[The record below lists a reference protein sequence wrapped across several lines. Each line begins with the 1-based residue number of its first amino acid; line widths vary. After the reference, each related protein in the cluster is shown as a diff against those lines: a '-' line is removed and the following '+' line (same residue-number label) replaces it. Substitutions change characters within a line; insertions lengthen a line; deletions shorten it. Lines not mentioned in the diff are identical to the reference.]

1 MISAKQI
8 VLASRP
14 KAHVQPNDFRLEEFE
29 LPSLNPGQ
37 TLLRVQ
43 FLSLDP
49 YMRLRMDSHKS
60 YAKATEVGEVMPGE
74 CIATVLESRHPDFL
88 EGDTVLAFAGW
99 RTHCVLRGDGLRKVG
114 PCPFPVTTRLGVLG
128 MPGFTAYAGLYLIGK
143 PKPGETVV
151 VAAATGP
158 VGSLVGQLA
167 RIAGAKAV
175 GITSGPE
182 KCSYARNELGF
193 DAVVD
198 RHAADFP
205 VALAKAC
212 PKGIDVYF
220 ENVGGEVWQA
230 VLPLLNEFARIPVC
244 GLIAH
249 YDSKPAEGRDQLP
262 ETMRAILTKSLMVRG
277 FINYEFSNQHFG
289 EFLRD
294 VSVWLAEGRIRYRED
309 IVDGLENAPQTFIG
323 MLKGQ
328 NFGKLIIR
336 VGDAGTSLP
345 R

>member
-1 MISAKQI
+1 MSAKQI

-49 YMRLRMDSHKS
+49 YMRPRMDDRKS
-60 YAKATEVGEVMPGE
+60 YAKATAVEEVMPGE
-74 CIATVLESRHPDFL
+74 CVATVLESRHADFVPG
-88 EGDTVLAFAGW
+88 ETVLAFAGW
-99 RTHCVLRGDGLRKVG
+99 RTHCVLRGDALRKVG

-143 PKPGETVV
+143 PKPGDTVA

-158 VGSLVGQLA
+158 VGSMVGQLA

-182 KCSYARNELGF
+182 KCSYARNELRF
-193 DAVVD
+193 DVVVD
-198 RHAADFP
+198 RRAANFP
-205 VALAKAC
+205 AALAKAC
-212 PKGIDVYF
+212 PKGF
-220 ENVGGEVWQA
+220 ENVGGGVWQA
-230 VLPLLNEFARIPVC
+230 VLPLLNAFARIPVC

-277 FINYEFSNQHFG
+277 FINYEFSNEHYG
-289 EFLRD
+289 DFLRD
-294 VSVWLAEGRIRYRED
+294 VSGWLAEGRIRYRED
-309 IVDGLENAPQTFIG
+309 IVDGLENAPQAFIG

-336 VGDAGTSLP
+336 VGDPGTSMP